1 MRYMKRNKPTGGVR
15 LESLIESNTPPMKD
29 GVWLD
34 TYNGI
39 WNDRVAG
46 TVKARIDGNCMYY
59 VTQIIENP

>member
-1 MRYMKRNKPTGGVR
+1 MRYMKRNKPTGCVR

-39 WNDRVAG
+39 WNDSVAG
-46 TVKARIDGNCMYY
+46 TIKARIDGNCMYY
-59 VTQIIENP
+59 VTQVIENQ